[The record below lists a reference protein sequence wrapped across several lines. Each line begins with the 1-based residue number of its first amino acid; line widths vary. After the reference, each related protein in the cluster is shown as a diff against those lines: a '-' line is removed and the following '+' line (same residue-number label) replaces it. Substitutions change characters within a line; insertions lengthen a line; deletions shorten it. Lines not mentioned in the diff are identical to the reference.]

1 MMMIKISFQEKCVQ
15 VPCKWSL
22 YTGLCV
28 CAMFGISHLFLLLR
42 INPFILDS
50 SSKVPQKMVKRKT
63 REKKDGP
70 QDSKIGHNVDEI
82 IVHEIG
88 ARKFK

>member
-1 MMMIKISFQEKCVQ
+1 MIKISFQENVFKSSVSGHFIR
-15 VPCKWSL
+15 V
-22 YTGLCV
+22 CV

-50 SSKVPQKMVKRKT
+50 WSKVPQKMV
-63 REKKDGP
+63 RESKKDGH
-70 QDSKIGHNVDEI
+70 KILKLATMLDEI

-88 ARKFK
+88 ARKLK